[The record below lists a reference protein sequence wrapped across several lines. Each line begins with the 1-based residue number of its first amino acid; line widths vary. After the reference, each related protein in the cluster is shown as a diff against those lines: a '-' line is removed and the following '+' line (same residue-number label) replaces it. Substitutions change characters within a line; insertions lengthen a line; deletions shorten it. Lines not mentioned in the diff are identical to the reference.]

1 MTHDPTTPRHDP
13 YAVLRVRDFRLLII
27 GRLLSSLGGEM
38 LTFAVAWQL
47 WLRTHSALALGM
59 VGLAQV
65 VPVIVLSLPGGHFA
79 DQHNRR
85 RIMIAGQSIFALCSV
100 SLALLSWRQGPVLLI
115 YAVLLVIGT
124 VRAFNDPASSTLT
137 PETVPP
143 ELFGNAAT
151 WTSSF
156 WQLAAISGPAVAGV
170 WVAAVGSVT
179 WLYVFD
185 AGAVVAYVV
194 LLGLIRGRPIPLAS
208 KAATL
213 DSLKEGFRFM
223 SKSKVILAAIT
234 LDMFAV
240 LFGGA
245 VALLPIFA
253 TDILKVGPT
262 GLGIMRAAPSVG
274 ALIMAFALAHLPAFK
289 KAGKTLLGAVVG
301 FGLATIVFGLSRH
314 FLLSVAMLALLG
326 ALDNISVVIRATLM
340 LTRVPDAM
348 RGRISAVNSIFI
360 GMSNE
365 LGTFESGLLAS
376 LVGPVIAV
384 WGGGIGAILVALT
397 VGGIF
402 PQMRKLKTLAPE
414 PPLAPRDD
422 GAPGEAV

>member
-1 MTHDPTTPRHDP
+1 MTSDPTTARHDA
-13 YAVLRVRDFRLLII
+13 YAVLRVRDFRLLLI

-38 LTFAVAWQL
+38 LSFAVAWQL

-65 VPVIVLSLPGGHFA
+65 LPVIALSLLGGHFA

-85 RIMIAGQSIFALCSV
+85 RIMIAGQSVFVLCSA
-100 SLALLSWRQGPVLLI
+100 SLALLSWKQGPILVV
-115 YAVLLVIGT
+115 YAVLFVIGT

-151 WTSSF
+151 WSSSA
-156 WQLAAISGPAVAGV
+156 WQLAAITGPALAGV
-170 WVAAVGSVT
+170 WVAAVKSVT

-185 AGAVVAYVV
+185 AGAIAAYVV
-194 LLGLIRGRPIPLAS
+194 MLSLIRGRHIPLAR
-208 KAATL
+208 KAATM
-213 DSLKEGFRFM
+213 DSLKEGLRFM
-223 SKSKVILAAIT
+223 TKTKVILAAIT

-245 VALLPIFA
+245 VALLPIYA

-274 ALIMAFALAHLPAFK
+274 ALIMAFLLAHLPPLK
-289 KAGKTLLGAVVG
+289 KAGKTLLTAVLG
-301 FGLATIVFGLSRH
+301 FGLATVVFGLSRN
-314 FLLSVAMLALLG
+314 FLLSVFMLGVLG

-348 RGRISAVNSIFI
+348 RGRISAVNGIFI

-365 LGTFESGLLAS
+365 LGTFESGFLAS

-384 WGGGIGAILVALT
+384 WGGGIGTIVVVLI

-402 PQMRKLKTLAPE
+402 PEMRKLKSLAPE
-414 PPLAPRDD
+414 P
-422 GAPGEAV
+422 

>member
-1 MTHDPTTPRHDP
+1 M
-13 YAVLRVRDFRLLII
+13 
-27 GRLLSSLGGEM
+27 LS
-38 LTFAVAWQL
+38 FAVAWQL

-65 VPVIVLSLPGGHFA
+65 VPVIALSLLGGHVA

-85 RIMIAGQSIFALCSV
+85 RIMMAGQSVFVLCSI
-100 SLALLSWRQGPVLLI
+100 SLAILSWMQGPILAV

-151 WTSSF
+151 WSSSA
-156 WQLAAISGPAVAGV
+156 WQLAAITGPALAGV
-170 WVAAVGSVT
+170 WVATVKSVT

-185 AGAVVAYVV
+185 AVAIAAYVV
-194 LLGLIRGRPIPLAS
+194 LLGLIRGRHVPLAR

-213 DSLKEGFRFM
+213 DSLKEGLRFM
-223 SKSKVILAAIT
+223 SSTKVILAAIT

-274 ALIMAFALAHLPAFK
+274 ALAMAFLFAHLPPLK
-289 KAGKTLLGAVVG
+289 KAGKTLLGAVFG
-301 FGLATIVFGLSRH
+301 FGLATVVFGLSRN
-314 FLLSVAMLALLG
+314 FLLSVLMLGVLG

-340 LTRVPDAM
+340 LTRVPDMM

-365 LGTFESGLLAS
+365 LGTFESGLLAA

-384 WGGGIGAILVALT
+384 WGGGIGTIVVVLI
-397 VGGIF
+397 VGGLF
-402 PQMRKLKTLAPE
+402 PEMRKLKSLAAE
-414 PPLAPRDD
+414 P
-422 GAPGEAV
+422 

>member
-1 MTHDPTTPRHDP
+1 MTHEPTTPRHDP

-27 GRLLSSLGGEM
+27 GRILSSLGGEM

-47 WLRTHSALALGM
+47 WLRTHSALALGL

-65 VPVIVLSLPGGHFA
+65 VPVMVLSLPGGHFA

-85 RIMIAGQSIFALCSV
+85 RTMVVGQSVFALCSL
-100 SLALLSWRQGPVLLI
+100 SLALLSWKQGPILLI
-115 YAVLLVIGT
+115 YAVLVVIGV
-124 VRAFNDPASSTLT
+124 VRAFNDPASSALL
-137 PETVPP
+137 PQTVPP

-151 WTSSF
+151 WNSSS
-156 WQLAAISGPAVAGV
+156 WQLAAITGPAVAGV

-185 AGAVVAYVV
+185 ACAIAVYVV
-194 LLGLIRGRPIPLAS
+194 LLSLIRGRPIPLAS
-208 KAATL
+208 KTATL
-213 DSLKEGFRFM
+213 DSLKEGLRFI
-223 SKSKVILAAIT
+223 SRTKVLLAAIT

-274 ALIMAFALAHLPAFK
+274 ALLMAFVLAHLPAFK
-289 KAGKTLLGAVVG
+289 KAGKILLIAVIG
-301 FGLATIVFGLSRH
+301 FGLATIVFGLSRN
-314 FLLSVAMLALLG
+314 FVLSVVMLALLG

-340 LTRVPDAM
+340 LVRVPDTM

-360 GMSNE
+360 SMSNE

-384 WGGGIGAILVALT
+384 WGGGIGTILVVVI
-397 VGGIF
+397 VGAIF
-402 PQMRKLKTLAPE
+402 PEMRKLKSLAAE
-414 PPLAPRDD
+414 PSRSSD
-422 GAPGEAV
+422 E

>member
-1 MTHDPTTPRHDP
+1 MTSDPSTARHDA
-13 YAVLRVRDFRLLII
+13 YAVLRVRDFRLLLI

-65 VPVIVLSLPGGHFA
+65 VPVMVLSLLGGHFA
-79 DQHNRR
+79 DQRNRR
-85 RIMIAGQSIFALCSV
+85 RIMIAGQSVYVLCSL
-100 SLALLSWRQGPVLLI
+100 SLALLSWTQGPILII
-115 YAVLLVIGT
+115 YAVLLVIGS

-151 WTSSF
+151 WSSSA
-156 WQLAAISGPAVAGV
+156 WQLAAITGPALAGV
-170 WVAAVGSVT
+170 WVAAVKTVT

-185 AGAVVAYVV
+185 DCAIAAYVV
-194 LLGLIRGRPIPLAS
+194 LLSFIRGRHVPLAR

-213 DSLKEGFRFM
+213 DSLKEGLRFM
-223 SKSKVILAAIT
+223 SGSKGILAAIT

-274 ALIMAFALAHLPAFK
+274 AFIMAFLLAHLPPLK
-289 KAGKTLLGAVVG
+289 KAGKTLLGAVLG
-301 FGLATIVFGLSRH
+301 FGVATVVFGFSRN
-314 FLLSVAMLALLG
+314 FLLSVLMLGLLG

-348 RGRISAVNSIFI
+348 RGRISAVNGIFI

-384 WGGGIGAILVALT
+384 WGGGIGTIVVVLVVA
-397 VGGIF
+397 GIF
-402 PQMRKLKTLAPE
+402 PEMRKLTSLAAE
-414 PPLAPRDD
+414 P
-422 GAPGEAV
+422 

>member
-1 MTHDPTTPRHDP
+1 MTSDPSTARHDA
-13 YAVLRVRDFRLLII
+13 YAVLRVRDFRLLLI

-65 VPVIVLSLPGGHFA
+65 VPVMVLSLLGGHFA
-79 DQHNRR
+79 DQRNRR
-85 RIMIAGQSIFALCSV
+85 RIMIAGQSVYVLCSL
-100 SLALLSWRQGPVLLI
+100 SLALLSWTQGPILII
-115 YAVLLVIGT
+115 YAVLLVIGS

-151 WTSSF
+151 WSSSA
-156 WQLAAISGPAVAGV
+156 WQLAAITGPALAGV
-170 WVAAVGSVT
+170 WVAAVKTVT

-185 AGAVVAYVV
+185 ACAIAAYVV
-194 LLGLIRGRPIPLAS
+194 LLSFIRGRHVPLAR

-213 DSLKEGFRFM
+213 DSLKEGLRFM
-223 SKSKVILAAIT
+223 SGSKVILAAIT

-274 ALIMAFALAHLPAFK
+274 AFMMAFLLAHLPPLK

-301 FGLATIVFGLSRH
+301 FGLATVVFGLSRN
-314 FLLSVAMLALLG
+314 FLLSVLMLGLLG

-348 RGRISAVNSIFI
+348 RGRISAVNGIFI

-384 WGGGIGAILVALT
+384 WGGGIGTIVVVLVVA
-397 VGGIF
+397 GIF
-402 PQMRKLKTLAPE
+402 PEMRKLTSLAAE
-414 PPLAPRDD
+414 P
-422 GAPGEAV
+422 

>member
-1 MTHDPTTPRHDP
+1 MTSDPSTARHDA
-13 YAVLRVRDFRLLII
+13 YAVLRVRDFRLLLI

-65 VPVIVLSLPGGHFA
+65 VPVMVLSLLGGHFA
-79 DQHNRR
+79 DQRNRR
-85 RIMIAGQSIFALCSV
+85 RIMIAGQSVYVLCSL
-100 SLALLSWRQGPVLLI
+100 SLALLSWTQGPILII
-115 YAVLLVIGT
+115 YAVLLVIGS

-151 WTSSF
+151 WSSSA
-156 WQLAAISGPAVAGV
+156 WQLAAITGPALAGV
-170 WVAAVGSVT
+170 WVAAVKTVT

-185 AGAVVAYVV
+185 ACAIAAYVV
-194 LLGLIRGRPIPLAS
+194 LLSFIRGRHVPLAR

-213 DSLKEGFRFM
+213 DSLKEGLRFM
-223 SKSKVILAAIT
+223 SGSKVILAAIT

-274 ALIMAFALAHLPAFK
+274 AFIMAFLLAHLPPLK
-289 KAGKTLLGAVVG
+289 KAGKTLLGAVLG
-301 FGLATIVFGLSRH
+301 FGVATVVFGFSRN
-314 FLLSVAMLALLG
+314 FLLSVLMLGLLG

-348 RGRISAVNSIFI
+348 RGRISAVNGIFI

-384 WGGGIGAILVALT
+384 WGGGIGTIVVVLVVA
-397 VGGIF
+397 GIF
-402 PQMRKLKTLAPE
+402 PEMRKLTSLAAE
-414 PPLAPRDD
+414 P
-422 GAPGEAV
+422 